1 MFEIHVHILVL
12 LPFLSFTCMMI
23 HTFHGGFHHRKQIH
37 TEYSK
42 CKRKYSNVNKSMCIK
57 KIKKWYKRKSR
68 QINETTKIQKYV
80 NRELWIA
87 GVLLVKASNDYL
99 PPTWK
104 IPGAVSVYALWILC
118 LSQNYL
124 VLIHES
130 NFL

>member
-23 HTFHGGFHHRKQIH
+23 HTFHGGFHHRKQIN

-42 CKRKYSNVNKSMCIK
+42 CKRKYSKQINVHK

-87 GVLLVKASNDYL
+87 GVLLVRASNDYL

-104 IPGAVSVYALWILC
+104 IPGAVSVYAL
-118 LSQNYL
+118 
-124 VLIHES
+124 
-130 NFL
+130 